1 MIAQLHPTDY
11 RNARPLFTGE
21 YLTLIIDSV
30 IAGNSAGQLWADD
43 RAAPQTALLWDGTH
57 SLYLVGEATN
67 PTVNQQLGEMFAT
80 ELTPMARQRGIE
92 GFKIFYSSPAWESAS
107 RLVFPA
113 LSLTQHPRVVYTL
126 GQVAWPDWQSRLP
139 VGYAVRPIDQ
149 AMLRDSSLGNHADLI
164 EEIESCWPSQEHFLR
179 HGFGFCAL
187 GDGAILCRCT
197 AEYVSGGKCGIGIAT
212 AEPYRRQGLA
222 ALTASAFLEYCIQQ
236 GIVPYWDAWLR
247 NTASV
252 ATAEKIGLR
261 RLQEYNVYWGN
272 LP

>member
-1 MIAQLHPTDY
+1 MIEKLAATDY
-11 RNARPLFTGE
+11 AKTRPLFAGD

-30 IAGNSAGQLWADD
+30 IAGSSTGQLWADD
-43 RAAPQTALLWDGTH
+43 HAAPQTALLWDGAH
-57 SLYLVGEATN
+57 SLYLVGQATN
-67 PTVNQQLGEMFAT
+67 PATNQQLAELLAT
-80 ELTPMARQRGIE
+80 EITVTARQRGIE
-92 GFKIFYSSPAWESAS
+92 GFKILYSHAAWEDQICT
-107 RLVFPA
+107 LLPA
-113 LSLTQHPRVVYTL
+113 LSLTQHPRVIYTL

-139 VGYAVRPIDQ
+139 AGYAVRPIDQ
-149 AMLRDSSLGNHADLI
+149 AMLRDSSLANHADLV

-187 GDGAILCRCT
+187 GDDAILCRCT
-197 AEYVSGGKCGIGIAT
+197 AEYVSAGKCGIGIAT
-212 AEPYRRQGLA
+212 AAPYRRQGLA
-222 ALTASAFLEYCIQQ
+222 ALTASAFLEYCVEQ

-247 NTASV
+247 NQASV